1 MMNEQENPNIKQAI
15 EYFTILK
22 KEKEGIT
29 LIALVITIVILIIL
43 ATVSVNVLFSEEG
56 LIGKVKTA
64 QNMHKLA
71 EENEQ
76 IELAKVTVA
85 IEHKGKLPINQYIE
99 TLIQEHITTQ
109 ENVAY
114 LENGSAQ
121 VTTKMNRTLKIEVD
135 KQGYVVAITQQGEE
149 SQLLASIDKVQ
160 LTEKTSSIKVE
171 IEVTKA
177 ENATYKYFYKEG
189 TGEYKKVYEGSNL
202 TSTIEKLKSG
212 TEYWVKVEVMNENGT
227 VSKEVLG
234 KTKEIVKGQEGIVDV
249 KITEYNERFENIKTG
264 VIMGGF
270 LGETVTEEVLM
281 KEIKAAGIVA
291 EENIMRNSNNNY
303 EMITNE
309 GYVYEVIFI
318 SASDISINYIGKV
331 QK

>member
-1 MMNEQENPNIKQAI
+1 MM
-15 EYFTILK
+15 K
-22 KEKEGIT
+22 KEESNGIT

-43 ATVSVNVLFSEEG
+43 ASVSVNVLLSDEG
-56 LIGKVKTA
+56 LIGKVETA
-64 QNMHKLA
+64 QNTHKLA

-85 IEHKGKLPINQYIE
+85 IENKGKLPINQYIE

-114 LENGSAQ
+114 LEDGSVK
-121 VTTKMNRTLKIEVD
+121 VTTKMNRTLKIEAD
-135 KQGYVVAITQQGEE
+135 KQGHVISITGQGEE
-149 SQLLASIDKVQ
+149 SQLLASIDKIQ

-171 IEVTKA
+171 VEVTKA

-189 TGEYKKVYEGSNL
+189 TGEYKKVYEGTNL
-202 TSTIEKLKSG
+202 TSTIEKLKNG
-212 TEYWVKVEVMNENGT
+212 TEYWVKVEVTNENGT

-249 KITEYNERFENIKTG
+249 KITEYNERFENIKAG

-270 LGETVTEEVLM
+270 LGETVTEDVLM
-281 KEIKAAGIVA
+281 KEIKEAGIVA

-309 GYVYEVIFI
+309 GYVYEVIFT
-318 SASDISINYIGKV
+318 SANDISINYIGKV